1 MKRRLSNSFCVITSY
16 TCITC
21 SLVAGHFFVTIIMVS
36 SSVNRPLNSY
46 LATRLGRTKQKKS
59 SWGSIMNS
67 TFLFASF
74 PQSSELSMNFNI
86 SELVYWQLLL
96 LINVAEMIK
105 QLGEKHNLPLKTG
118 FNATRGF
125 FIQLT
130 VNRDQDVDLSS
141 LPSEFLKVVKVRGVV
156 SFTTVDLVS

>member
-1 MKRRLSNSFCVITSY
+1 
-16 TCITC
+16 
-21 SLVAGHFFVTIIMVS
+21 
-36 SSVNRPLNSY
+36 
-46 LATRLGRTKQKKS
+46 
-59 SWGSIMNS
+59 MNC
-67 TFLFASF
+67 
-74 PQSSELSMNFNI
+74 NI
-86 SELVYWQLLL
+86 SELVYWQLIL

-130 VNRDQDVDLSS
+130 VNRYQDVDLSS

-156 SFTTVDLVS
+156 SFTTVDLVSKGLTHKKN